1 MEGSPETFGPY
12 VVHEQIGKGG
22 MATVHRADVRT
33 KDGSSRSVAL
43 KRLLPRVALKR
54 ELVASF
60 IDEARLLR
68 YLDHINIAATYD
80 GGKIAGT
87 YFIAMEYVPG
97 PTLKELVQQ
106 CAATVDKLPTQVALN
121 IALQICDA
129 LDYAHHRC
137 DEHGRRLG
145 IIHRDVSPANIIL
158 SRTGLVKL
166 IDFGLAK
173 ATVSRPGTGEG
184 MIKGKFSYVAPEY
197 LAGKL
202 DARADL
208 WALGV
213 VMYELLTSRRLF
225 DGHDDL
231 ETLTR
236 VRELPIPRPSRANP
250 RVSPQLDAIVMTA
263 LERDPS
269 RRWNSA
275 AALRDA
281 LRAVIAQP
289 GSAFD
294 NRQVT
299 RWVEWVF
306 TQRTGGHAA
315 SAIEDDLL
323 AVVPD
328 VPSLPTAVAAGA
340 PTSTADVS
348 PQPSGVRWGF
358 VALAVAITIAVIA
371 MMSR

>member
-1 MEGSPETFGPY
+1 
-12 VVHEQIGKGG
+12 
-22 MATVHRADVRT
+22 MATVHRAELVG
-33 KDGSSRSVAL
+33 KDGSHTSVAL
-43 KRLLPRVALKR
+43 KRLLPRVALKK

-60 IDEARLLR
+60 MDEARLLR

-106 CAATVDKLPTQVALN
+106 CAATINKLPTQITLN

-129 LDYAHHRC
+129 LDHAHGRC
-137 DEHGRRLG
+137 DEHGKLLNL
-145 IIHRDVSPANIIL
+145 IHRDVSPANIIL
-158 SRTGLVKL
+158 SNAGLVKL

-173 ATVSRPGTGEG
+173 TGVSRPGTGEG
-184 MIKGKFSYVAPEY
+184 HIKGKVNYVAPEY

-225 DGHDDL
+225 DGHDNQ

-236 VRELPIPRPSRANP
+236 VRALPIPRPSRANP
-250 RVSPQLDAIVMTA
+250 RVTPQLDEMVMTA
-263 LERDPS
+263 LERDPE
-269 RRWNSA
+269 RRWQSA
-275 AALRDA
+275 AALGDA
-281 LRAVIAQP
+281 LRKVIAQP

-299 RWVEWVF
+299 NWVEWVF
-306 TQRTGGHAA
+306 TQKTGGKEA
-315 SAIEDDLL
+315 SAIEDMF
-323 AVVPD
+323 AVAPD
-328 VPSLPTAVAAGA
+328 PPSLITTVPV
-340 PTSTADVS
+340 PVPEVS
-348 PQPSGVRWGF
+348 EPAEVSLRPAGVRW
-358 VALAVAITIAVIA
+358 VVLTMAVLLVIA
-371 MMSR
+371 LIVVIATFAS